1 MTRKKLVIM
10 STRFPFPIE
19 KGDKLRTYYFIK
31 SLHEHYD
38 IYLISLTEETI
49 SKQALSHIEG
59 ITKEIHVL
67 KLSKIGIYCRI
78 FIGLFNSKPLQVN
91 YFTSIKQRNKVKTLL
106 RTIAPDHI
114 ICQLIRSAEYVK
126 NYHDCPKTLDYMDA
140 LSIGMERRISKAP
153 WYLKFLFRLETNRL
167 KEYERR
173 VFNYFEFQTII
184 SKQDQAYISHPDQKK
199 MLIVPNGIDRYYFEA
214 ASVDTKYDLVFI
226 GNLNYAPNIDAIN
239 YLLKEILPALPSLSL
254 LISGANPSNRLLK
267 QIENTPNASITGWVE
282 DIRTSYLQGK
292 VLIAPMKIGTG
303 MQNKILEAMAL
314 GVPCITTT
322 LANNAINAKHLESIL
337 VADTK
342 QEMIFG
348 IESLLSD
355 SVLYHKIQE
364 NAKLFVS
371 ENYNWNSIL
380 LKLAKAIR
388 LAG

>member
-1 MTRKKLVIM
+1 
-10 STRFPFPIE
+10 
-19 KGDKLRTYYFIK
+19 
-31 SLHEHYD
+31 
-38 IYLISLTEETI
+38 
-49 SKQALSHIEG
+49 
-59 ITKEIHVL
+59 
-67 KLSKIGIYCRI
+67 
-78 FIGLFNSKPLQVN
+78 
-91 YFTSIKQRNKVKTLL
+91 
-106 RTIAPDHI
+106 
-114 ICQLIRSAEYVK
+114 
-126 NYHDCPKTLDYMDA
+126 MDA
-140 LSIGMERRISKAP
+140 LSIGMDRRISKAP

-173 VFNYFEFQTII
+173 VFNYFEFQSII
-184 SKQDQAYISHPDQKK
+184 SKQDQEYISHPDQKK

-214 ASVDTKYDLVFI
+214 PSVDIKYDLVFI

-322 LANNAINAKHLESIL
+322 LANNAINAKHLESIW

-355 SVLYHKIQE
+355 PVLYHTIQE

-388 LAG
+388 LED

>member
-1 MTRKKLVIM
+1 
-10 STRFPFPIE
+10 
-19 KGDKLRTYYFIK
+19 
-31 SLHEHYD
+31 
-38 IYLISLTEETI
+38 
-49 SKQALSHIEG
+49 
-59 ITKEIHVL
+59 
-67 KLSKIGIYCRI
+67 
-78 FIGLFNSKPLQVN
+78 
-91 YFTSIKQRNKVKTLL
+91 
-106 RTIAPDHI
+106 
-114 ICQLIRSAEYVK
+114 
-126 NYHDCPKTLDYMDA
+126 MDA
-140 LSIGMERRISKAP
+140 LSIGMDRRIGKAP

-322 LANNAINAKHLESIL
+322 LANNAINAKHLESIW

-342 QEMIFG
+342 LEIISG
-348 IESLLSD
+348 IESLLAD
-355 SVLYHKIQE
+355 PALYHKIQE
-364 NAKLFVS
+364 NAKHFVS

-388 LAG
+388 LEA